1 MKQSLKI
8 AAVMA
13 ILVTLLAAV
22 LVGSLVNATFA
33 HPVSEYS
40 AGANEPTEVSE
51 APKAP
56 EADEANEPTEAPEV
70 GEAPK
75 APEADEANEPTE
87 APEADDRTV
96 PAQSVT
102 ITPAQAQSNVL
113 AANPGAT
120 VVETKIDDEDGAA
133 IYKITLNTG
142 VKVKVDV
149 RRGTIIS
156 TTPAEDDD

>member
-40 AGANEPTEVSE
+40 AGANEPTEVS
-51 APKAP
+51 
-56 EADEANEPTEAPEV
+56 
-70 GEAPK
+70 EAPK

-142 VKVKVDV
+142 VKVKVDA